1 MFIDDANLI
10 LPGLWLGNGK
20 SSMNEEFLKK
30 NKITTVFNCTKDLP
44 FHSSIRKRYRV
55 PVHDNLKEEEIRNME
70 LWSFEIVYKLTKEHK
85 RNNVLVHCY
94 AGMQRSAAVVA
105 MYLIA
110 NKRMKKEDAVN
121 FIRQK
126 RYIAFSPFVNF
137 DRSIQGFQ
145 DTYEK
150 EVLPKLLPI

>member
-1 MFIDDANLI
+1 MFFDDANLI

-20 SSMNEEFLKK
+20 ASMNEDFLKK
-30 NKITTVFNCTKDLP
+30 NSINVVFNCTKDLP
-44 FHSSIRKRYRV
+44 FHTSIRKRYRL

-70 LWSFEIVYKLTKEHK
+70 LWSFEIVYKLSKEHK
-85 RNNVLVHCY
+85 KGNVLVHCY

-110 NKRMKKEDAVN
+110 TKRMKKEDAIN

-126 RYIAFSPFVNF
+126 RSIAFSPFVNF
-137 DRSIQGFQ
+137 DKAIQGFQ
-145 DTYEK
+145 NAYEK
-150 EVLPKLLPI
+150 EVIPKLLD